1 MSTQNILSTIEVI
14 HENYDLELND
24 KMIISDNEASQYG
37 YESISLRR
45 ERMQSEYELANKKEY
60 ITKARKERRKERELN
75 EYNNN
80 YKIQHQKEIQLI
92 KNRFSN

>member
-1 MSTQNILSTIEVI
+1 MNTQSILNTIEVQ
-14 HENYDLELND
+14 HENLDLELND

-45 ERMQSEYELANKKEY
+45 ERLQSEYELANKKEY
-60 ITKARKERRKERELN
+60 ITKARKQRRKERELN

-80 YKIQHQKEIQLI
+80 YKIQHEKAIQLI
-92 KNRFSN
+92 RNRFSN